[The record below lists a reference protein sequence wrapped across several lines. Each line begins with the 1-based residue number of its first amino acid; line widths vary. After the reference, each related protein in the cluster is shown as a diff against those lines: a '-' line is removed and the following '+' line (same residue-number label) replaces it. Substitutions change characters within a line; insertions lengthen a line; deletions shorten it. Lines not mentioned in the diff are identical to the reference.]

1 MKIIFSTGGT
11 GGHIYPALALANYMK
26 NNIKDVDITFT
37 GSSKHME
44 KDIVTSAGFHF
55 EGYHLKSGSR
65 SLFHKFMQYVQL
77 GFALILMYFRFL
89 FNRPDVVI
97 GFGAYITAPTL
108 LAAKFLNI
116 PIILHEQN
124 SSLGKTNEMF
134 FKAAKLVVVC
144 YPNLLE
150 QLNNEKVVLLG
161 NPRASE
167 VSGLRFDEKV
177 IESFGLDPKLK
188 TILVVMGSLGS
199 ESVNHAMS
207 ELIPALNKKPYQLI
221 MVTGKKHYDAFKL
234 LDEPDN
240 VVIVPYVDQAAILAS
255 SDLVIARGGA
265 TTAAEICALG
275 IPSIIIPSPYVSNN
289 HQYVNAVELEKVDAA
304 RIIKEENLSADA
316 LIELIDDLMNDEE
329 QLKAMS
335 NSALSLAKAQASE
348 DITKAI
354 LEKISND

>member
-1 MKIIFSTGGT
+1 
-11 GGHIYPALALANYMK
+11 
-26 NNIKDVDITFT
+26 
-37 GSSKHME
+37 
-44 KDIVTSAGFHF
+44 
-55 EGYHLKSGSR
+55 
-65 SLFHKFMQYVQL
+65 
-77 GFALILMYFRFL
+77 
-89 FNRPDVVI
+89 
-97 GFGAYITAPTL
+97 
-108 LAAKFLNI
+108 
-116 PIILHEQN
+116 
-124 SSLGKTNEMF
+124 
-134 FKAAKLVVVC
+134 
-144 YPNLLE
+144 
-150 QLNNEKVVLLG
+150 
-161 NPRASE
+161 
-167 VSGLRFDEKV
+167 
-177 IESFGLDPKLK
+177 
-188 TILVVMGSLGS
+188 
-199 ESVNHAMS
+199 
-207 ELIPALNKKPYQLI
+207 

-265 TTAAEICALG
+265 TTAAEICALC